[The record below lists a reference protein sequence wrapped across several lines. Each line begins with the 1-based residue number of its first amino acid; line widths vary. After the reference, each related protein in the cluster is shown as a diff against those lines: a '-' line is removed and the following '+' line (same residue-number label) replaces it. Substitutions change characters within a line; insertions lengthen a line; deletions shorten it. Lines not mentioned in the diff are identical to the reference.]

1 MKMYDKFFRKFGHLT
16 VVCSALFL
24 CSFPTDA
31 TSYTMA
37 DLSTNATKWLESQV
51 LDSDLHRPKVQVYPL
66 DQRLANKT
74 CDQVLEYSLVSAQ
87 LQRQNTVK
95 IQCPGKSGWQMFVS
109 AKVSQFVPAVAV
121 TRQLAAGS
129 YLTSEM
135 LNQTE
140 TDLLQ
145 SRGALVSEAKLV
157 IGARTKKALNVG
169 QILTQ
174 NDLCLVCK
182 GDVVTIVGVSN
193 GLSVTTQAT
202 ALQDG
207 TLGDDVKVQNLQS
220 KRVLTA
226 QITAVKRVEIKL

>member
-1 MKMYDKFFRKFGHLT
+1 MKMYDKFRPMFGT
-16 VVCSALFL
+16 SKVVCASLLL
-24 CSFPTDA
+24 CSFA
-31 TSYTMA
+31 TYATNYSMA
-37 DLSTNATKWLESQV
+37 DLTENAAEWLKAQASVSALNQ
-51 LDSDLHRPKVQVYPL
+51 LKIQVYPL
-66 DQRLANKT
+66 DARLTDKSCEQPLT
-74 CDQVLEYSLVSAQ
+74 FSLVGER

-95 IQCPGKSGWQMFVS
+95 VQCSGQTGWQLFIS
-109 AKVSQFVPAVAV
+109 AKVSQFVTAVAV

-135 LNQTE
+135 LTQTE
-140 TDLLQ
+140 TELLQ
-145 SRGALVSEAKLV
+145 SRGPLVSEVQLIVGAK
-157 IGARTKKALNVG
+157 TKKTLNAG

-182 GDVVTIVGVSN
+182 GDVVTIVGVST

-207 TLGDDVKVQNLQS
+207 ALGADVKVQNLQS

>member
-1 MKMYDKFFRKFGHLT
+1 MKMYDKFRPKFGTSKVICTAMLW
-16 VVCSALFL
+16 
-24 CSFPTDA
+24 CSFTAYATNYSMLDLTDSA
-31 TSYTMA
+31 A
-37 DLSTNATKWLESQV
+37 KWLESQASNSA
-51 LDSDLHRPKVQVYPL
+51 LNQLKIQVYPL
-66 DQRLANKT
+66 DARLANKS
-74 CDQVLEYSLVSAQ
+74 CEQPLIFSLVGEQ

-95 IQCPGKSGWQMFVS
+95 VQCSDETGWQLFIS
-109 AKVSQFVPAVAV
+109 AKVSQLVTAVAV

-129 YLTSEM
+129 YLTGEM
-135 LNQTE
+135 LIQTE
-140 TDLLQ
+140 TELLQ
-145 SRGALVSEAKLV
+145 SRGPLVSEAQLV
-157 IGARTKKALNVG
+157 VGARTKKTLNAG

-182 GDVVTIVGVSN
+182 GDVVTIVGVST

-207 TLGDDVKVQNLQS
+207 ALGADVKVQNLQS

>member
-1 MKMYDKFFRKFGHLT
+1 MKMYDKFRPKFGT
-16 VVCSALFL
+16 TKVVCTSLLL
-24 CSFPTDA
+24 CSFAVHA
-31 TSYTMA
+31 TNYSMA
-37 DLSTNATKWLESQV
+37 DLTENAAEWLETQASASALNQ
-51 LDSDLHRPKVQVYPL
+51 LKIQVYPL
-66 DQRLANKT
+66 DARLADKSCEQPLT
-74 CDQVLEYSLVSAQ
+74 FSLVGER

-95 IQCPGKSGWQMFVS
+95 VQCSDQTGWQLFIS
-109 AKVSQFVPAVAV
+109 AKVSQFVTAVAV

-135 LNQTE
+135 LTQTE
-140 TDLLQ
+140 TELLQ
-145 SRGALVSEAKLV
+145 SRGPLVSEVQLIVGAK
-157 IGARTKKALNVG
+157 TKKALNAG

-182 GDVVTIVGVSN
+182 GDVVTIVGVST

-207 TLGDDVKVQNLQS
+207 ALGADVKVQNLQS